1 MTGGGAVIHAA
12 YFARHAISALL
23 RSNVAMRYFARH
35 FRRQPNGTWLCTSA
49 AELITPKGRV
59 QVTAGTCF
67 APGTTFMGIDI
78 AQWLEAEAK
87 KRAGAPDPSLQA
99 ALLRGERRSGER
111 RHIKEQS
118 GNSPA
123 GS

>member
-1 MTGGGAVIHAA
+1 MQPTPPAMQYERLCGQM
-12 YFARHAISALL
+12 SQ
-23 RSNVAMRYFARH
+23 MRYFARH

-78 AQWLEAEAK
+78 AQWLEAETK

-99 ALLRGERRSGER
+99 ALLRDERRSGER
-111 RHIKEQS
+111 RHAS
-118 GNSPA
+118 SSN
-123 GS
+123 